1 MAARQ
6 YLCTMFSCIIPL
18 LMAGS
23 PLSAGTLRA
32 DSLSADSL
40 SANSLGVDT
49 LREVTVRAG
58 RHIPLPGMV
67 VSPGLK
73 EAVVPPPSLS
83 SVLEKLSPG
92 INDKITH
99 PFAIKQR
106 KKERRRK
113 RSLKALEDFDKVKT
127 FGELLNEAYRK
138 QMHEDSVQR
147 AKSDQSGDNN

>member
-40 SANSLGVDT
+40 SADSLGVDT

-73 EAVVPPPSLS
+73 EAVIPPPSLS

-99 PFAIKQR
+99 PVAIKQR

>member
-40 SANSLGVDT
+40 SADSLGVDT

-73 EAVVPPPSLS
+73 EAVIPPPSLS